1 MSKLYEL
8 GEKYRRFNQFV
19 DAAWDDEDMTEDD
32 LQMYIETLESIEDEV
47 EVKVENTVK
56 FMKNI
61 EGDIEAFKNEEKRL
75 ERKRKYLQ
83 NKFDGLKSYLQTTLE
98 VSKIDKVNAG
108 TFKVKLQTNPPS
120 INIVDPKKVPDTY
133 KIEQEPK
140 IDSKALLKDV
150 KNGLEV
156 EGAVLV
162 SDKKHLRIS

>member
-8 GEKYRRFNQFV
+8 GEKYRRFNHFV

-47 EVKVENTVK
+47 EVKVENIVK

-75 ERKRKYLQ
+75 EKKRKYLQ
-83 NKFDGLKSYLQTTLE
+83 NKFDGLKSYMQNTLE

-108 TFKVKLQTNPPS
+108 TFKVKLQVNPPS
-120 INIVDPKKVPDTY
+120 INIIDPAKIPDTF

-140 IDSKALLKDV
+140 IDSKALLKAV

-162 SDKKHLRIS
+162 NDKKHLRIS